1 MARKDTV
8 NDRVANW
15 VSNFVGNMWFF
26 WGSLAFIL
34 LLRLLHP
41 PSSSQFLLDLENDLQ
56 FLLLATNAVV
66 NAKQLTLLMEVL
78 GEIRTKAE
86 HIEVGVAEISDAA
99 PRSEEVG

>member
-1 MARKDTV
+1 MAEKETV

-34 LLRLLHP
+34 LLRVLHP
-41 PSSSQFLLDLENDLQ
+41 PSGSQFLLDLENDLQ

-78 GEIRTKAE
+78 GEIRAKAE
-86 HIEVGVAEISDAA
+86 HIEAGVVEIGEAVPKRNDAA
-99 PRSEEVG
+99 